1 MLTVNFHD
9 LNTIEDDKLKFAV
22 IMAKHEGK
30 WIFVRHKERLTW
42 EIPGGHREK
51 GEDIYLTASRELM
64 EETGAKEFRIIPVCV
79 YSVTRDETKSFGQ
92 LFYSDVESLDELPNS
107 EIGEI
112 RLFNTIPERLT
123 YPLIQPYL
131 FEKVEK
137 FHRQLAM
144 ETIRPGNIRDR
155 SNIEELIKVMIGD
168 ENPNEISKLVV
179 DDFFTNS
186 SYHVYVIEILNVVKG
201 FGVIK
206 FNPFEGGN
214 GIAEFVWLG
223 IDKDSKRAGLG
234 SKLVQYLEQY
244 SRENGIRKIYVKTS
258 VTNKSAICFW
268 IMQDYKFEA
277 RMLDFSLK
285 SYDDYYLG
293 KEL

>member
-155 SNIEELIKVMIGD
+155 SNIEELIKVMISD

>member
-155 SNIEELIKVMIGD
+155 SNIEEVIKVMIGD
-168 ENPNEISKLVV
+168 ENPNEMSKLVV

>member
-1 MLTVNFHD
+1 
-9 LNTIEDDKLKFAV
+9 
-22 IMAKHEGK
+22 
-30 WIFVRHKERLTW
+30 
-42 EIPGGHREK
+42 
-51 GEDIYLTASRELM
+51 
-64 EETGAKEFRIIPVCV
+64 
-79 YSVTRDETKSFGQ
+79 
-92 LFYSDVESLDELPNS
+92 
-107 EIGEI
+107 
-112 RLFNTIPERLT
+112 
-123 YPLIQPYL
+123 
-131 FEKVEK
+131 
-137 FHRQLAM
+137 M
-144 ETIRPGNIRDR
+144 ETIRPGNISDR
-155 SNIEELIKVMIGD
+155 IDIEELIKVMIGD

-186 SYHVYVIEILNVVKG
+186 SYHVYVIEILNVIKG

-234 SKLVQYLEQY
+234 SKLVQYLEQF